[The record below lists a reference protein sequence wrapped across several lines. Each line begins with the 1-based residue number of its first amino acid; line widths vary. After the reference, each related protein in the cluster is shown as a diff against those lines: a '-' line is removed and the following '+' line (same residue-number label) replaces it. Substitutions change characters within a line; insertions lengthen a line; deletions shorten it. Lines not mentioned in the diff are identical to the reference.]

1 MKCKLSLSPPLP
13 RRAPVTAFLT
23 TTGKDKIRPRV
34 PRLSLGER
42 MHQLAGKA
50 YREFALADP
59 VIVGQLTGRHVKR
72 PEDHVQDRERR
83 GEVLLA
89 AAVGGRVVPAM
100 EHGTRDHVF
109 ERAERPV
116 EIGVNE
122 GRMGG

>member
-1 MKCKLSLSPPLP
+1 MNCKLPLWPPLP
-13 RRAPVTAFLT
+13 RPAPVMAFLT
-23 TTGKDKIRPRV
+23 MTGKDKIRPRI
-34 PRLSLGER
+34 PRLSLSER

-50 YREFALADP
+50 YRGFALADP
-59 VIVGQLTGRHVKR
+59 VIVGQFAGRHVKR

-89 AAVGGRVVPAM
+89 AAVGRRVVPAM

-109 ERAERPV
+109 ERAECPV

-122 GRMGG
+122 RRM